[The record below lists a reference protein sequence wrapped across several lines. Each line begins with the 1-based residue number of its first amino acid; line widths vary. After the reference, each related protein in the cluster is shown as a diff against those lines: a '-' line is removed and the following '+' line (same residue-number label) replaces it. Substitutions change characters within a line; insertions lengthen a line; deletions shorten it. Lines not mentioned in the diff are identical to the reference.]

1 MISERVRF
9 LKDEINALPSVYE
22 GTAYKGR
29 PLPAYT
35 GEEPFHDVWM
45 ANPDKPFDIRLA
57 MAQAA
62 WRASVHPVPEPHQLF
77 AGSLLPQSIIRYA
90 TGVFEWD
97 FILDE
102 SLAPQNP
109 RGDGIVSYWKAYLE
123 SRPPRGKYENP
134 SDAFHHTFQIFHMS
148 CHSTMDFSMVMEGGI
163 NALREKVRNHM
174 PLHPESAEWYEAV
187 HIALDGACRYIRAHA
202 DAYEAAAATAE
213 PALAAEYS
221 AIAAICRNLAD
232 GNAPASFREA
242 CQLFWFL
249 FYLNGHDSPG
259 RIDRYL
265 GPALQR
271 DLDHGVLTMEEAQE
285 LCDCLYCKMAKQ
297 VAYGSTL
304 GGQTPEGGDS
314 TNAMTWL
321 CLNSIRRLKLLSP
334 RTALRVHK
342 HTPPA
347 LLEEA
352 LRTCAE
358 GATYP
363 TFVNDEAVLPTM
375 LCRGSSLEDARD
387 YTFCGCGQV
396 VHNGKAFG
404 GHEELVLN
412 APKLLNL
419 TLHRGKDELTGE
431 AMGLDAGGIAMF
443 ETYEDLEFAV
453 LRQITHA
460 LALMTEEIRLARQWG
475 ARYIPDFL
483 RSALVH
489 GCVENGKDFRRGGAK
504 YHAGMMDVVGVTTL
518 SDSLAAIRRVVFED
532 HICTLQELS
541 DAMDANWEGHEDLY
555 QACLHA
561 PKFGNDDDAA
571 DLLNAKLVHYIS
583 DDLYRRDTLFGGHW
597 GIDINGWSGAVELGA
612 YTGATPDGRRR
623 GEPLADCAGPAQGRD
638 VCGATAVLHSMAKL
652 PFAETHGPL
661 VLSMK
666 FSPRTVLG
674 ENLPRLRDLLKTYFS
689 MGGMQF
695 QPTVVNADDLR
706 AARENPEAWRDLIV
720 RVGGFSARFVDL
732 LPPWQEDMIRRTE
745 NGL

>member
-1 MISERVRF
+1 MLTERVRY
-9 LKDEINALPSVYE
+9 LMNEVNADASVYE
-22 GTAYKGR
+22 GTAFQGQ

-35 GEEPFHDVWM
+35 GEEPFHDTWM
-45 ANPDKPFDIRLA
+45 ANEGKPFDIRLA
-57 MAQAA
+57 LSQAA
-62 WRASVHPVPEPHQLF
+62 WRSSVRPAAEPHQLI
-77 AGSLLPQSIIRYA
+77 AGSLLPQSIIHYA
-90 TGVFEWD
+90 AGVFTWD
-97 FILDE
+97 FILNE
-102 SLAPQNP
+102 ELVPLHPKGQEIA
-109 RGDGIVSYWKAYLE
+109 SYWKEYLAN
-123 SRPPRGKYENP
+123 RPPRGKYENP
-134 SDAFHHTFQIFHMS
+134 SDAFYHTFQIFHMS

-163 NALREKVRNHM
+163 NGLRDKVRKHM
-174 PLHPESAEWYEAV
+174 PLHPESADWYEAV
-187 HIALDGACRYIRAHA
+187 LIALEGACGYMRAHA
-202 DAYEAAAATAE
+202 DAYEAAAAAE
-213 PALAAEYS
+213 SALRDDYS

-265 GPALQR
+265 GPALKR
-271 DLDHGVLTMEEAQE
+271 DLEAGILTMEAAQE
-285 LCDCLYCKMAKQ
+285 ICDCLYCKMAKQ

-304 GGQTPEGGDS
+304 GGQTFDGEDS
-314 TNAMTWL
+314 TNEMTLL
-321 CLNSIRRLKLLSP
+321 CLSSIRRLKLLSP
-334 RTALRVHK
+334 RTALRVHNN
-342 HTPPA
+342 TPPE
-347 LLEEA
+347 LFREA
-352 LRTCAE
+352 VRTCAE

-363 TFVNDEAVLPTM
+363 TFINDEAVIPSM
-375 LCRGSSLEDARD
+375 VSRGSSLEDARD

-419 TLHRGKDELTGE
+419 TLHRGHDELTGE
-431 AMGLDAGGIAMF
+431 AMGLDTGSISMF
-443 ETYEDLEFAV
+443 RTYKDLEFAL

-504 YHAGMMDVVGVTTL
+504 YHAGMIDAVGVTTL
-518 SDSLAAIRRVVFED
+518 SDSLAAIRKVVFED
-532 HICTLQELS
+532 RLCSLQELS
-541 DAMDANWEGHEDLY
+541 DAMDANWKGHEKLR
-555 QACLHA
+555 QACIHA

-571 DLLNAKLVHYIS
+571 DSLNAMLVHYIS
-583 DDLYRRDTLFGGHW
+583 DDLFRRDTLFGGHW

-612 YTGATPDGRRR
+612 YTGATADGRFC
-623 GEPLADCAGPAQGRD
+623 GEPIADCAGPAQGRD
-638 VCGATAVLHSMAKL
+638 QNGATAVLHSMAKL
-652 PFAETHGPL
+652 PFHETHGPL

-666 FSPRTVLG
+666 FTPQTVLG
-674 ENLPRLRDLLKTYFS
+674 ENLEKLCDLIRTYFS
-689 MGGMQF
+689 TGGMQF
-695 QPTVVNADDLR
+695 QPTVVSAEDLK
-706 AARENPEAWRDLIV
+706 AAQKAPEKWRDLIV

-732 LPPWQEDMIRRTE
+732 LPAWQEDMIRRTE

>member
-1 MISERVRF
+1 M
-9 LKDEINALPSVYE
+9 
-22 GTAYKGR
+22 
-29 PLPAYT
+29 
-35 GEEPFHDVWM
+35 
-45 ANPDKPFDIRLA
+45 
-57 MAQAA
+57 
-62 WRASVHPVPEPHQLF
+62 
-77 AGSLLPQSIIRYA
+77 
-90 TGVFEWD
+90 
-97 FILDE
+97 
-102 SLAPQNP
+102 
-109 RGDGIVSYWKAYLE
+109 
-123 SRPPRGKYENP
+123 
-134 SDAFHHTFQIFHMS
+134 
-148 CHSTMDFSMVMEGGI
+148 
-163 NALREKVRNHM
+163 
-174 PLHPESAEWYEAV
+174 
-187 HIALDGACRYIRAHA
+187 RAHA
-202 DAYEAAAATAE
+202 DAYEAAAITE
-213 PALAAEYS
+213 PVLRDEYS
-221 AIAAICRNLAD
+221 AIAAICRNLAE

-265 GPALQR
+265 APALKR
-271 DLDHGVLTMEEAQE
+271 DLERGVLTTDEAQE
-285 LCDCLYCKMAKQ
+285 ICDCLYCKMAKQ

-304 GGQTPEGGDS
+304 GGQTPDGEDS
-314 TNAMTWL
+314 TSEMTWL
-321 CLNSIRRLKLLSP
+321 CLSSIRRLKLLSP

-342 HTPPA
+342 NTPPE
-347 LLEEA
+347 LFREA
-352 LRTCAE
+352 VRTCAE

-363 TFVNDEAVLPTM
+363 TFINDEAVIPSM
-375 LCRGSSLEDARD
+375 LSRGSSLEDARD

-404 GHEELVLN
+404 GHEDLVLN

-431 AMGLDAGGIAMF
+431 AMGLDAGSISMF
-443 ETYEDLEFAV
+443 KTYEDLEFAV

-504 YHAGMMDVVGVTTL
+504 YHAGMIDVVGVTTL
-518 SDSLAAIRRVVFED
+518 SDSLAAIRKVVFED
-532 HICTLQELS
+532 RLCTLQELS
-541 DAMDANWEGHEDLY
+541 DAMDVNWNGFDDLRE
-555 QACLHA
+555 ACIHA

-571 DLLNAKLVHYIS
+571 DSLNAMLVHYIS

-612 YTGATPDGRRR
+612 YTGATPDGRFC
-623 GEPLADCAGPAQGRD
+623 GEPVADCAGPAQGRD
-638 VCGATAVLHSMAKL
+638 QSGATAVLHSMAKL
-652 PFAETHGPL
+652 PFRETHGPL

-666 FSPRTVLG
+666 FTPQTVPGDNPEKLC
-674 ENLPRLRDLLKTYFS
+674 DLIRAYFS

-695 QPTVVNADDLR
+695 QPTVVSAEALK
-706 AARENPEAWRDLIV
+706 AAKQEPEKWRNLIV

-732 LPPWQEDMIRRTE
+732 LPAWQEDMIRRTE